1 MRYLYLCFFSL
12 VSFLS
17 FGQAFNGKQKFIDPG
32 TRIIFSKMGQTVALT
47 DNFAFVGA
55 PQSPLDTANA
65 NPIGNAGLVLV
76 YKKNAFGGWDF
87 HQKLQSSN
95 RNNLAQFAWSMAVQ
109 DSLLV
114 VGARGEYV
122 GFPNNGAA
130 HVFKLQNGYWVHQQR
145 LISNDTALGARFGCS
160 VAIDG
165 NTIVVGAE
173 RNPTDSLN
181 QSVAGSYGAAYIFE
195 NQNGAWTL
203 SEKLSS
209 GVLSVNNFGTE
220 VAVQGD
226 EVFVSAPNEWLTPT
240 GQQLGYYGAL
250 YRFKK
255 NTQGQWNQNL
265 HLTDTMFRGGGTVG
279 ATIAWQDSN
288 LIISNLE
295 YSFDTIISG
304 GAVFHLN
311 LNKLNSDPLEQIIT
325 VPFPL
330 DNDNFGHDLVL
341 DWPNLFVGV
350 PNEDHDANQQN
361 PMASAGGVYW
371 YQFNAAADSFQLQQI
386 ILPQDRNVPLSTFDS
401 FGFGIAFHNGGLLVG
416 APNDDEDTL
425 NLNPVNGAGSAYFL
439 DSLCNVISS
448 IARDTLCFGD
458 SLLFAGQTLGSSGN
472 YQGLFTAA
480 NGCDSLVSLD
490 LIVRSLNRDSLS
502 VNACDSYQLPSG
514 VLVQQSGLYYD
525 TLSSFQ
531 ACDSI
536 IITNLILD
544 SLNTQVAITITGG
557 VAMAMDTNA
566 TYQWFDCDLQQILV
580 GETNRSL
587 ITPYPGNFAVILN
600 KGACTDTSECFFLS
614 DMNLE
619 AYHGA
624 RLEVY
629 PNPSSSKVYFSQY
642 VKEAKL
648 FSLEGRFIEN
658 VEGRELDLSPLSP
671 GLYHLN
677 TQQGQILILKTN

>member
-1 MRYLYLCFFSL
+1 MRQFIFFCAFIYSG
-12 VSFLS
+12 LS
-17 FGQAFNGKQKFIDPG
+17 FGQAFNGKQKIIDPG
-32 TRIIFSKMGQTVALT
+32 TRTIFAKMGQTVALT
-47 DNFAFVGA
+47 DDYAFIGA
-55 PQSPLDTANA
+55 PQSSLDTANS
-65 NPIGNAGLVLV
+65 NPNSNTGLVIV
-76 YKKNAFGGWDF
+76 YRKNAFGGWDF
-87 HQKLQSSN
+87 HQKLQSSS
-95 RNNLAQFAWSMAVQ
+95 RNTLAQFAWSMAVQ

-195 NQNGAWTL
+195 NQNGIWSL
-203 SEKLSS
+203 SEKLSA

-240 GQQLGYYGAL
+240 GQLLGYYGAL

-255 NTQGQWNQNL
+255 NAQGQWNQNL

-279 ATIAWQDSN
+279 STIAWQDSN

-361 PMASAGGVYW
+361 AMASAGGVYW

-401 FGFGIAFHNGGLLVG
+401 FGFGIAYHNGGLLVG

-458 SLLFAGQTLGSSGN
+458 SLLFAGQSISSSGN
-472 YQGLFTAA
+472 YQGLFSAA

-490 LIVRSLNRDSLS
+490 LIVRSLNQDSIS
-502 VNACDSYQLPSG
+502 VNACISYQLPSG
-514 VLVQQSGLYYD
+514 VLVQQSGLYFD
-525 TLSSFQ
+525 TLSSSQ
-531 ACDSI
+531 GCDSI
-536 IITNLILD
+536 IITNLNLD
-544 SLNTQVAITITGG
+544 SVNTQVAITISGG
-557 VAMAMDTNA
+557 SAMAMDTSA
-566 TYQWFDCDLQQILV
+566 SYQWYDCDLEQILV

-624 RLEVY
+624 QLEVY
-629 PNPSSSKVYFSQY
+629 PNPSDGMIYFNHSIKQGALY
-642 VKEAKL
+642 DAFGRLMLK
-648 FSLEGRFIEN
+648 LEGDRA
-658 VEGRELDLSPLSP
+658 DLSHLKP
-671 GLYHLN
+671 GVYWLALKEHRIKV
-677 TQQGQILILKTN
+677 ILL